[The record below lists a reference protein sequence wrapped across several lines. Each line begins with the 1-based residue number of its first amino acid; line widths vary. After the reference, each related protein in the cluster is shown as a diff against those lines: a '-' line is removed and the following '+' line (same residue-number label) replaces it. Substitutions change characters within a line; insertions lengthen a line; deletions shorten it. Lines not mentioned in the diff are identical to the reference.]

1 METNKLILACLI
13 TLCSLPVAAQ
23 VKLGIGAG
31 ANLSNYITDSHS
43 NPSDSKNMKVG
54 FQAGLTVDYEFQNH
68 LMLMSGLFFV
78 RKGGN
83 LKLGE
88 NYYGKDGINAY
99 YRYPDVEVK
108 MNYLQIPVKL
118 GYNFHIND
126 KISLIPN
133 VGLYAAYGFNAGE
146 SDLQMVGDGKLIH
159 AGWKPLDGYGNTSD
173 QAIRGFNHWDVG
185 ATAGIKAV
193 IGKHY
198 TISFDYNIGLNKAQ
212 STYGLRNSTFQLSVG
227 YRF

>member
-1 METNKLILACLI
+1 M
-13 TLCSLPVAAQ
+13 
-23 VKLGIGAG
+23 
-31 ANLSNYITDSHS
+31 
-43 NPSDSKNMKVG
+43 
-54 FQAGLTVDYEFQNH
+54 
-68 LMLMSGLFFV
+68 
-78 RKGGN
+78 
-83 LKLGE
+83 KLGE

-126 KISLIPN
+126 KLSLIPN
-133 VGLYAAYGFNAGE
+133 VGLYAAYGFNTGE

-227 YRF
+227 YRFLNFHHFRENRILDFNFLRREMLLHESVGAFLLTIFLRKTTISIPW

>member
-1 METNKLILACLI
+1 MKTNKLILACLVI
-13 TLCSLPVAAQ
+13 LCSLPAMAQ
-23 VKLGIGAG
+23 VKLGVEAG
-31 ANLSNYITDSHS
+31 ANLSHYLTNSHS
-43 NPSDSKNMKVG
+43 NPSGSKDMKVG
-54 FQAGLTVDYEFQNH
+54 FQAGVTADYEFQNH
-68 LMLMSGLFFV
+68 LMLMSGLYFI

-88 NYYGKDGINAY
+88 NYGKNSY
-99 YRYPDVEVK
+99 YRYPNVEVK

-118 GYNFHIND
+118 GYNFHINN
-126 KISLIPN
+126 KLSLIPYI
-133 VGLYAAYGFNAGE
+133 GLYAAYGFDAGK
-146 SDLQMVGDGKLIH
+146 SDLQMVDNGK
-159 AGWKPLDGYGNTSD
+159 PTEGYGYSAG
-173 QAIRGFNHWDVG
+173 QSIRGFKHWDVG
-185 ATAGIKAV
+185 AIAGVKAV

>member
-1 METNKLILACLI
+1 MSII
-13 TLCSLPVAAQ
+13 
-23 VKLGIGAG
+23 GI
-31 ANLSNYITDSHS
+31 
-43 NPSDSKNMKVG
+43 
-54 FQAGLTVDYEFQNH
+54 
-68 LMLMSGLFFV
+68 
-78 RKGGN
+78 
-83 LKLGE
+83 
-88 NYYGKDGINAY
+88 
-99 YRYPDVEVK
+99 VEVK

>member
-1 METNKLILACLI
+1 
-13 TLCSLPVAAQ
+13 
-23 VKLGIGAG
+23 
-31 ANLSNYITDSHS
+31 
-43 NPSDSKNMKVG
+43 
-54 FQAGLTVDYEFQNH
+54 
-68 LMLMSGLFFV
+68 
-78 RKGGN
+78 
-83 LKLGE
+83 
-88 NYYGKDGINAY
+88 
-99 YRYPDVEVK
+99 
-108 MNYLQIPVKL
+108 
-118 GYNFHIND
+118 
-126 KISLIPN
+126 
-133 VGLYAAYGFNAGE
+133 
-146 SDLQMVGDGKLIH
+146 MVGDDKLIH

>member
-1 METNKLILACLI
+1 M
-13 TLCSLPVAAQ
+13 
-23 VKLGIGAG
+23 
-31 ANLSNYITDSHS
+31 
-43 NPSDSKNMKVG
+43 
-54 FQAGLTVDYEFQNH
+54 
-68 LMLMSGLFFV
+68 
-78 RKGGN
+78 
-83 LKLGE
+83 KLGE

-126 KISLIPN
+126 KLSLIPN

-198 TISFDYNIGLNKAQ
+198 TISFDYNIGLNK
-212 STYGLRNSTFQLSVG
+212 STKYIRITKLYIPTFSWLPFLNFHHF
-227 YRF
+227 RENRILDFIF

>member
-1 METNKLILACLI
+1 MKTNKLILACLI
-13 TLCSLPVAAQ
+13 ILCSLPATAQ
-23 VKLGIGAG
+23 VKLGVEAG
-31 ANLSNYITDSHS
+31 ANLSNFIANSHS
-43 NPSDSKNMKVG
+43 NPSGSKDMKVG
-54 FQAGLTVDYEFQNH
+54 FQAGLTADYEFQNH
-68 LMLMSGLFFV
+68 LMLMSGLYFV

-88 NYYGKDGINAY
+88 NYHGEHGIAAY
-99 YRYPDVEVK
+99 YRYPNVEVK

-126 KISLIPN
+126 KLSLIPY

-146 SDLQMVGDGKLIH
+146 SDLQMVGDGKLINT
-159 AGWKPLDGYGNTSD
+159 GWKPLDGYENTSG